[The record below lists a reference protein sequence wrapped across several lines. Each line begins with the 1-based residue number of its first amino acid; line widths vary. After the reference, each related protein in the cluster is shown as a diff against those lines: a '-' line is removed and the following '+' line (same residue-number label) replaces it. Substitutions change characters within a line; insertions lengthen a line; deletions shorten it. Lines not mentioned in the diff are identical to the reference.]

1 MKKTILIPIPISFR
15 ITRWNLQLVFI
26 KIQIGNK
33 ALEAGILKK
42 KLVKCDSDLSSELSV
57 PGEKTAAEKNWKICI
72 IFFEILYFTW
82 RYLSEFSCYIFL
94 VIKRKQD

>member
-42 KLVKCDSDLSSELSV
+42 KTGQVRLRSE
-57 PGEKTAAEKNWKICI
+57 
-72 IFFEILYFTW
+72 
-82 RYLSEFSCYIFL
+82 
-94 VIKRKQD
+94 